1 MEQLKEQTVEKKKRS
16 RNSASYKAS
25 RNAHSKKTKPRRQ
38 RARREREAREREVID
53 ESHVIEEGDVIF
65 LNEIELDILN
75 EEMAGVNSLSLNP
88 LFLEVEEKRNDACE
102 IIEELCGEKE
112 QFISVPFKIP
122 LKPRFNPYNH
132 EHYDPNAPCP
142 TFPFPFSKIH
152 QEC

>member
-1 MEQLKEQTVEKKKRS
+1 M
-16 RNSASYKAS
+16 
-25 RNAHSKKTKPRRQ
+25 
-38 RARREREAREREVID
+38 
-53 ESHVIEEGDVIF
+53 IEEGDVIF

-75 EEMAGVNSLSLNP
+75 EEMVGVNSLSFNF

-102 IIEELCGEKE
+102 VIEKLCGEKE

-122 LKPRFNPYNH
+122 LKPRFNPYKH

-142 TFPFPFSKIH
+142 TFPFPYSKIH